1 MNLNTCT
8 IATIAFVFVVTG
20 VCRTVV
26 VAAIVIDDDDAF
38 VFVAASATPATP
50 AAFVFIKTKT
60 DVESKAIAPAQH
72 GQGGS
77 GGNPQKGGVWG
88 GNAPSIN
95 KRPTLSITNIKIL
108 VHPRAEPFILD

>member
-50 AAFVFIKTKT
+50 ATPAAFVFIKTKT

-77 GGNPQKGGVWG
+77 GGGTPPV
-88 GNAPSIN
+88 
-95 KRPTLSITNIKIL
+95 LIKDQPYL
-108 VHPRAEPFILD
+108 

>member
-50 AAFVFIKTKT
+50 ATPAAFVFIKTKT

-77 GGNPQKGGVWG
+77 GGGERPQ
-88 GNAPSIN
+88 
-95 KRPTLSITNIKIL
+95 
-108 VHPRAEPFILD
+108 F

>member
-50 AAFVFIKTKT
+50 ATPAAFVFIKTKT
-60 DVESKAIAPAQH
+60 DVEFKQGYSPCQARARGVWGEPPER
-72 GQGGS
+72 GGS
-77 GGNPQKGGVWG
+77 GGGTPPV
-88 GNAPSIN
+88 
-95 KRPTLSITNIKIL
+95 LIKDQPYL
-108 VHPRAEPFILD
+108 

>member
-26 VAAIVIDDDDAF
+26 VAAIVIDDDAF
-38 VFVAASATPATP
+38 VFVAVVATPATPATP

-77 GGNPQKGGVWG
+77 GGGTPP
-88 GNAPSIN
+88 A
-95 KRPTLSITNIKIL
+95 LIK
-108 VHPRAEPFILD
+108 D

>member
-60 DVESKAIAPAQH
+60 DVESKAI
-72 GQGGS
+72 
-77 GGNPQKGGVWG
+77 
-88 GNAPSIN
+88 
-95 KRPTLSITNIKIL
+95 
-108 VHPRAEPFILD
+108 

>member
-38 VFVAASATPATP
+38 VFVAAPATP

-60 DVESKAIAPAQH
+60 DVESKAIAP
-72 GQGGS
+72 
-77 GGNPQKGGVWG
+77 PQTP
-88 GNAPSIN
+88 PSFN
-95 KRPTLSITNIKIL
+95 KRLAIYKT
-108 VHPRAEPFILD
+108 